1 MQGGTDSQVRP
12 KRKPKLTFLTLVNW
26 CCWFYS
32 SYVTV
37 VTNLKQSAKPLY
49 ENVFLKLLF
58 CRVCVDFSI
67 VSSPLKAPEQ

>member
-1 MQGGTDSQVRP
+1 MQGGRDSQVRP
-12 KRKPKLTFLTLVNW
+12 KRNPKLTFLTSVNW

-37 VTNLKQSAKPLY
+37 VTNVKQSAKPLY
-49 ENVFLKLLF
+49 ENVFLKLIF
-58 CRVCVDFSI
+58 CRVCLDFST